1 MNLLELFCSV
11 DDFVKVFYPEYK
23 KHLLSN
29 GYKQRLREHRL
40 SMSEVMT
47 ILIYFHYSHY
57 RDFKTYYLTYVCGNL
72 TQEFPNLLS
81 YKRFVALIRQTLAP
95 LCAYLQSL
103 KKTSDGIAFVDS
115 TTITVCHPKR
125 ISSHK
130 VFAGIA
136 AIGKSTK
143 GWFYGF
149 KLHLICNH
157 RGELISCRITPG
169 NIDDR
174 VPLPEMVKNIFG
186 KLFGD
191 KGYISQTLFDRL
203 FAQGLQLITGIRRK
217 MKNKLMLMFDKIM
230 LRKRALIESIN
241 NQLKFVFQIEHHR
254 HRSPINGFVNI
265 LCALVAYIH
274 YPNKPTLNLTK
285 KEELLL
291 LGETC

>member
-1 MNLLELFCSV
+1 
-11 DDFVKVFYPEYK
+11 
-23 KHLLSN
+23 
-29 GYKQRLREHRL
+29 
-40 SMSEVMT
+40 MT

-72 TQEFPNLLS
+72 KKDFPNLLS

-95 LCAYLQSL
+95 LSAYLQSL

-149 KLHLICNH
+149 KLHIVCNH
-157 RGELISCRITPG
+157 KGELISCRITPG

-174 VPLPEMVKNIFG
+174 VPLPVMVKNIFG
-186 KLFGD
+186 KIFGD
-191 KGYISQTLFDRL
+191 KGYISQALFDKL
-203 FAQGLQLITGIRRK
+203 FALGLQLITGIRSK

-254 HRSPINGFVNI
+254 HRSPIKGFVNI
-265 LCALVAYIH
+265 LCALVAYVH
-274 YPNKPTLNLTK
+274 YPNKPTLSLTK

-291 LGETC
+291 LGKAC

>member
-29 GYKQRLREHRL
+29 GYKQRLREYRL

-72 TQEFPNLLS
+72 AKEFPNLLS
-81 YKRFVALIRQTLAP
+81 YKRFVALTRQTLAP
-95 LCAYLQSL
+95 LSAYLQSL

-149 KLHLICNH
+149 KLHLVCNH

-186 KLFGD
+186 KIFGD
-191 KGYISQTLFDRL
+191 KGYISQALFDKL
-203 FAQGLQLITGIRRK
+203 FALGLQLITGIRSK
-217 MKNKLMLMFDKIM
+217 MKNKLMLMFDKLM

-274 YPNKPTLNLTK
+274 YPNKPMLNLTK

-291 LGETC
+291 LGETF

>member
-1 MNLLELFCSV
+1 MNLLEIYCSV
-11 DDFVKVFYPEYK
+11 DDFLKIFYPEYK

-29 GYKQRLREHRL
+29 DYKQRFREHRL

-57 RDFKTYYLTYVCGNL
+57 RDFKTYYLIYVCNNL
-72 TQEFPNLLS
+72 KREFPNLLS
-81 YKRFVALIRQTLAP
+81 YKRFVALIHRVFIP

-115 TTITVCHPKR
+115 TTITVCHSKR

-130 VFAGIA
+130 VFAGLA

-157 RGELISCRITPG
+157 KGDLVSCRITPG
-169 NIDDR
+169 NVDDR
-174 VPLPEMVKNIFG
+174 APLPEMVKNVFG
-186 KLFGD
+186 KIFGD
-191 KGYISQTLFDRL
+191 KGYISQALFDEL
-203 FAQGLQLITGIRRK
+203 FAKGLQLITGIRKK

-230 LRKRALIESIN
+230 LKKRALIESIN

-254 HRSPINGFVNI
+254 HRSPINGMVNI

-274 YPNKPTLNLTK
+274 YPHKPSLNLTK

-291 LGETC
+291 WG